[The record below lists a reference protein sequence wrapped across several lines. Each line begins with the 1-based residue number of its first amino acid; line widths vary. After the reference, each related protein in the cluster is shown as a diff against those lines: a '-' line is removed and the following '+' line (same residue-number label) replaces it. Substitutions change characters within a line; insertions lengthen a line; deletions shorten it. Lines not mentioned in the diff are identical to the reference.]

1 MAHRDDSLA
10 TWASAREARGR
21 LEPGLDI
28 GGVCARCVVFEFERL
43 LEPETQECGSIFG
56 KTGDSGG
63 GFLWWRISTV
73 DRD

>member
-56 KTGDSGG
+56 KTGTVVEDSCGG
-63 GFLWWRISTV
+63 GFPVVEDS
-73 DRD
+73 